1 MDVPVDSPLAAMVVV
16 ASALG
21 VGMIIAWSVA
31 RLLGGA
37 ARTARQDISRA
48 RGADRPDW
56 APGIWHC
63 AACLTTNHPA
73 ATRCVKCHE
82 PRRELAHAHVEP
94 RPDWIPE
101 RIAVPV
107 GDVVTLVHDPAAH
120 ADPGEAHWRVTIGGR
135 TVGSAARRDGALALL
150 RALDGTG
157 TVALDV
163 RGTGAATY
171 RLADV
176 IARFEGAR
184 FPLDVPC
191 PEAGGS

>member
-1 MDVPVDSPLAAMVVV
+1 
-16 ASALG
+16 
-21 VGMIIAWSVA
+21 
-31 RLLGGA
+31 
-37 ARTARQDISRA
+37 
-48 RGADRPDW
+48 
-56 APGIWHC
+56 
-63 AACLTTNHPA
+63 
-73 ATRCVKCHE
+73 
-82 PRRELAHAHVEP
+82 VEP

-107 GDVVTLVHDPAAH
+107 GDVVALVHDPAAH

-163 RGTGAATY
+163 RGTGAAAY

-176 IARFEGAR
+176 IARFEGAH